1 MGDLR
6 KVSEANIN
14 ELALP
19 DWLKSGLIG
28 LAKAAPPA
36 PKPIES
42 ETKSTQ

>member
-6 KVSEANIN
+6 KVPEETIK

-28 LAKAAPPA
+28 LAKATPRPVSS
-36 PKPIES
+36 PS
-42 ETKSTQ
+42 EENKTPQ